1 MAQHTAT
8 EDTGG
13 FSGKLSTAAFALA
26 AGIVLAR
33 SMTNEIIREPFD
45 IIPGADA
52 LPRSPGAIV
61 AVVLNLLSFVP
72 PLLVLA
78 SLWLNREA
86 RLIRSWSHMTF
97 GLLATWAMASTVWS
111 SDGFLTAITSG
122 GLLAAAM
129 LGWTMAQT
137 VQSWLRLRILAGL
150 AVGLLL
156 VLTAH
161 SVVYRLIDAPAMRE
175 MWASNSETLLKQ
187 QGMQPGSFSATQ
199 FAKKLLAGELMGFYH
214 SPNSLAAIAVLC
226 LLVLIGSMLQRRT
239 LRDRA
244 GWLVP
249 GLLILIPATWMIYAT
264 ACRSAIITPVLGTA
278 IIIAA
283 GMAAG
288 LTSRYRKLSF
298 CTGILVICLAIAAVV
313 GHGLTHGGLVERSLT
328 FRWHYWTAALRIFRD
343 HPLAGTGY
351 DCFGLFYSAA
361 KLPLAPEDVK
371 DPHNLLVRFFAEL
384 GIVGGLLAVGW
395 LLQSWWEL
403 TRPLRLDTAAVGI
416 SPETDAPASRIVQ
429 KILARS
435 EVQHD
440 PLHILSPIIWPAALA
455 TLIAIIA
462 NVDFSQPL
470 ILSAMDLM
478 RRALYG
484 CLLLAGGVLLALKS
498 LQQPQLDDRPAPWL
512 LRSILAGL
520 AMFLL
525 HNTIDF
531 SFFEP
536 GVMMLFM
543 ALTGAAIGVRA
554 ASSPSSSAELVQ
566 HSLNRPSADLAQPT
580 QDHPTVAPMA
590 CAAMRWAIIPLGIA
604 ALAYGLAIAVPI
616 TLAESAASTGDE
628 SLRQGD
634 FTAAAAA
641 YRAAADVTV
650 HLPNSDY
657 PTREARALYFGRA
670 PTSAQ
675 LDALG
680 RAIAVAPHRAQAW
693 SSRAELRAV
702 LSPPDIPGALD
713 DFEHATA
720 LDPNNVDL
728 RLTYATWMERLAQW
742 PRAISQYQEALQ
754 RNGALPADE
763 IRRLSPAKVREIEA
777 KLAALRAGHPPANS
791 SQHPADAAPLGVSLT
806 PDSCIA

>member
-1 MAQHTAT
+1 MAQHPATQETA
-8 EDTGG
+8 GP
-13 FSGKLSTAAFALA
+13 SSKLNTAAFALA
-26 AGIVLAR
+26 AGIVMAR
-33 SMTNEIIREPFD
+33 CMTNEIIREPFD
-45 IIPGADA
+45 ITPGADA

-61 AVVLNLLSFVP
+61 AVVLNLLSFLP
-72 PLLVLA
+72 PMLVLA
-78 SLWLNREA
+78 RLWLNREA

-97 GLLATWAMASTVWS
+97 GLLAIWAMASTLWS

-122 GLLAAAM
+122 GLLAAAL

-137 VQSWLRLRILAGL
+137 VHSWVRLRILAGL

-161 SVVYRLIDAPAMRE
+161 SIAYRLIDAPAMQE
-175 MWASNSETLLKQ
+175 MWNANSETLLKQ
-187 QGMQPGSFSATQ
+187 QGMTPGSFAATQ
-199 FAKKLLAGELMGFYH
+199 FARKLLAGELMGFYH

-226 LLVLIGSMLQRRT
+226 LLVLVGSMLQRRS
-239 LRDRA
+239 LRDSA

-264 ACRSAIITPVLGTA
+264 ASRSALITPILGAA
-278 IIIAA
+278 IILAA
-283 GMAAG
+283 GMAAS

-298 CTGILVICLAIAAVV
+298 CAAALLICLAIAAIV
-313 GHGLTHGGLVERSLT
+313 GHGLAHGSLVERSLT

-343 HPLAGTGY
+343 HPLTGTGY

-361 KLPLAPEDVK
+361 KLPFAPEDVK

-384 GIVGGLLAVGW
+384 GAVGGLLAMGW

-403 TRPLRLDTAAVGI
+403 TRPIKLDAGTADI
-416 SPETDAPASRIVQ
+416 SPQTDAPASKIVQ
-429 KILARS
+429 KILASS
-435 EVQHD
+435 EPQRE
-440 PLHILSPIIWPAALA
+440 PLLVLSPIIWPAALA
-455 TLIAIIA
+455 SLIAIIA

-470 ILSAMDLM
+470 ILSAMDVM

-498 LQQPQLDDRPAPWL
+498 LGQPQLDDRPAPWL
-512 LRSILAGL
+512 LRGILAAL

-525 HNTIDF
+525 HNAIDF

-536 GVMMLFM
+536 GVMMLCL
-543 ALTGAAIGVRA
+543 AITGAAIGVRG
-554 ASSPSSSAELVQ
+554 ASGMSPSPDPA
-566 HSLNRPSADLAQPT
+566 PT
-580 QDHPTVAPMA
+580 QNHPTTAPMA
-590 CAAMRWAIIPLGIA
+590 CAAMRWAIIPLVLA
-604 ALAYGLAIAVPI
+604 ALAYGFTIAVPV
-616 TLAESAASTGDE
+616 TLAESAAAAGDD

-634 FTAAAAA
+634 FKAAATA
-641 YRAAADVTV
+641 YRAAADVTA

-670 PTSAQ
+670 ATSAQ

-680 RAIAVAPHRAQAW
+680 RAITRAPHRSQVW
-693 SSRAELRAV
+693 SSRAELRTV
-702 LSPPDIPGALD
+702 LSPPDVAGAID

-728 RLTYATWMERLAQW
+728 RLTYASSMERLAQW

-754 RNGALPADE
+754 RNDALPADE
-763 IRRLSPAKVREIEA
+763 ARRLSPAKVREIEA
-777 KLAALRAGHPPANS
+777 KLTALRAAHPLATS
-791 SQHPADAAPLGVSLT
+791 SHRSGGAASRRASLA
-806 PDSCIA
+806 PHSCIA